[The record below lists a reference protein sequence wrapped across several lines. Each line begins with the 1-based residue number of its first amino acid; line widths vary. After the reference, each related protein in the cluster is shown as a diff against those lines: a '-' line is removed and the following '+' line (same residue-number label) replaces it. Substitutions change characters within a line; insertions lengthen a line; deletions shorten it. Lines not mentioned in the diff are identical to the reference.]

1 MVDDEP
7 KISAKSVPI
16 SRVPAFLLAMA
27 AVIFVDWNMGFSLF
41 AFESAGPFLI
51 LMVVA
56 VLIAIWNK
64 SQVIVL
70 ISRASVP
77 AGALVAALNAM
88 HMFTSPA
95 TDPETAMFSTRL
107 IFAPMGLGMIFSYLV
122 PLIEPVDANFELTLS
137 RAKQL
142 ASWALSLVAIYVVWT
157 FIIQST
163 VGIFEG
169 FIDLNSVVISVAVM
183 AICMVYPGNEDL
195 SMHEKAVYSGLFI
208 CVMAAVLGVAF
219 YSSAV
224 AMGSK
229 FIGQSAAFG
238 LLTTLYGSFVVFV
251 ATILGG
257 QSSMNAA
264 ESRYFDWHLIE
275 SWIFLALMLMA
286 PRTLIELFI

>member
-1 MVDDEP
+1 
-7 KISAKSVPI
+7 
-16 SRVPAFLLAMA
+16 MA

-183 AICMVYPGNEDL
+183 AICMVYPGNENL